1 VLVDLSDIDT
11 LELLAQAVPLG
22 TGIGGST
29 ARASIQGSDVFV
41 KQLPLTALENDDPI
55 STANRFQLPVACHY
69 GIGSP
74 GFGVG
79 REIAAHQVTSNW
91 VTSGVT
97 DIFPTL
103 YHWRVLDERCSTDV
117 SEFEGGEARRQWG
130 SYWPSVRY
138 RVEAL
143 TAAPRSI
150 VLFLEYVPDTLDGWL
165 RQQFLSGDGGAAIA
179 AAIEQIASAAAW
191 MSVHGFQHLDVH
203 ERNILVRNGRLLF
216 TDFGLA
222 LYKDFTLDQNEKDFF
237 AVHGGY
243 DHDTGISSL
252 LHWVLAESGVGSREQ
267 RLEVLR
273 AAACDPLAVE
283 LDAVRAQLG
292 DKTSFIAQYAAIG
305 VSTTTLFDELM
316 RDASS
321 VSYSSEFGI
330 SR

>member
-1 VLVDLSDIDT
+1 MLADLSDIDT

-41 KQLPLTALENDDPI
+41 KQLPLTALENGDPL
-55 STANRFQLPVACHY
+55 STANRFHLPVACHY

-79 REIAAHQVTSNW
+79 REIAAHQITSNW

-103 YHWRVLDERCSTDV
+103 YHWRVLDERCNTDV
-117 SEFEGGEARRQWG
+117 SEFEGGDAQRQWG
-130 SYWPSVRY
+130 AHWPSVRN

-150 VLFLEYVPDTLDGWL
+150 VLFLEYVPDTGDSWL
-165 RQQFLSGDGGAAIA
+165 RQQFLSGDGGAAFST
-179 AAIEQIASAAAW
+179 AIEQIASAAAW

-203 ERNILVRNGRLLF
+203 ARNILVRDGRLLF

-222 LYKDFTLDQNEKDFF
+222 LHKDFTLDQNEMDFF
-237 AVHGGY
+237 AAHGGF

-252 LHWVLAESGVGSREQ
+252 LHWVLAESGVGSRE
-267 RLEVLR
+267 RRVEVLR
-273 AAACDPLAVE
+273 AAAGDRHTVE
-283 LDAVRAQLG
+283 LDAVRAKLG
-292 DKTSFIAQYAAIG
+292 DEVHFIAQYAAIG
-305 VSTTTLFDELM
+305 VSTTILFDQLM
-316 RDASS
+316 RDTSS